1 MYYRYILIHVRKQ
14 GRKETAMTK
23 VDGKSIEIINSWYEQ
38 EKRNRK
44 MEKELKQQRRFE
56 LTSDGIDPEI
66 AQLMVD
72 FDLDLF

>member
-1 MYYRYILIHVRKQ
+1 
-14 GRKETAMTK
+14 MTK

>member
-1 MYYRYILIHVRKQ
+1 
-14 GRKETAMTK
+14 MTK

-38 EKRNRK
+38 KDRERK

-66 AQLMVD
+66 AKLMVD

>member
-1 MYYRYILIHVRKQ
+1 
-14 GRKETAMTK
+14 MTK
-23 VDGKSIEIINSWYEQ
+23 VDGKSIEIINDWYEQ

-44 MEKELKQQRRFE
+44 MEKELKQQRRYE

-66 AQLMVD
+66 AKLMVD